1 MTDAQMQGRAAT
13 TWIFGGVLL
22 IAVGLLSGA
31 SVLVSGSD
39 ELRDER
45 TALVIDLVAAVL
57 LLLAC
62 AAYAFGFRPAESI
75 VARRPVGVTALLAL
89 GLLEVGFRLWW
100 MTPSGYGAG
109 PGAAFQGVFLTV
121 VIWVVTAIAAVSI
134 SRARVLPRPWNAAP
148 LAAVA
153 LGVVLFVMVG
163 LLLPMLGIVADPPGP
178 VGVLRLWPAVLPLA
192 LGVISIMLG
201 VRRRTGAAGDVPAE
215 AAQLAER

>member
-1 MTDAQMQGRAAT
+1 MQGRAAT

-22 IAVGLLSGA
+22 VAIG
-31 SVLVSGSD
+31 VLQAAATLVRGSY
-39 ELRDER
+39 ELQDER

-89 GLLEVGFRLWW
+89 GVLEVGFRLWW

-109 PGAAFQGVFLTV
+109 PGAGMQAGFLTV
-121 VIWVVTAIAAVSI
+121 VIWILTLIATVSI

-148 LAAVA
+148 LAAFGIA
-153 LGVVLFVMVG
+153 VVLFVITG
-163 LLLPMLGIVADPPGP
+163 ILLPLLGIVVDPRGLFA
-178 VGVLRLWPAVLPLA
+178 VVALSPALLTAA
-192 LGVISIMLG
+192 LGVISIVLG
-201 VRRRTGAAGDVPAE
+201 VRHRTRAEGRVHEDAAISG
-215 AAQLAER
+215 